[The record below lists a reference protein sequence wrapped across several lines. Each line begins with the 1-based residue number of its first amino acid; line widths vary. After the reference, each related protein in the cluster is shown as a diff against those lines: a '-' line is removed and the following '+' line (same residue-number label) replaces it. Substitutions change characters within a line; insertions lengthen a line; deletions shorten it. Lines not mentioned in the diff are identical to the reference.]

1 MPSPAARATGAVRCG
16 RNDGPAMATG
26 DAGETDR
33 GGWVAAGFGA
43 CELVLVAEGE
53 ALGPAMTARAWLARE
68 ADVSVVAMPA
78 PESFERQEPSYRDE
92 VLPPGVPRVSV
103 RDQLDA
109 VERAI
114 SEGRE
119 AIAAHRRRRRR

>member
-1 MPSPAARATGAVRCG
+1 MRCRAPSARGGVRG
-16 RNDGPAMATG
+16 RRHDWPEMATA

-53 ALGPAMTARAWLARE
+53 SLGRAMTARAWLARE
-68 ADVSVVAMPA
+68 ADVSVVAMPVPA
-78 PESFERQEPSYRDE
+78 DFERQDPSYRDE
-92 VLPPGVPRVSV
+92 VLPPGVPRVPV
-103 RDQLDA
+103 RAELDA

-114 SEGRE
+114 AEGRA
-119 AIAAHRRRRRR
+119 AIAAHRQRRRR